1 MNVDRRLSL
10 ISLLILLALMGCSTW
25 QVTQP
30 AGGETPEL
38 YPTATI
44 LTKKSPTASPMLAV
58 TPTKPFA
65 GFSGTLLLIQTG
77 NDEYHYLDPK
87 NQTSVPI
94 DLPITDPQFRLGANL
109 SPSGTQLFILQED
122 RTALIFDLM
131 TSKVVNEYDFNSLAL
146 FTPEMAI
153 VAARQYLNE
162 DDFTDAYLLELIHQA
177 YQVSKSIIRWYQ
189 SDRYH
194 LSVHDTDEISTHL
207 FLDDH
212 QHGERIQLEDQ
223 PGLIKDFRIGAG
235 GNQILLKK
243 GFVFIPGEWRDD
255 RYYLLDLNQQSIQ
268 PIPLPIGVTNPG
280 VTWFDQR
287 SLQVIHQVEFM
298 GGKHLSLIDTATM
311 AETQIIQGEFS
322 DLRRFG
328 EGLLVFQ
335 RDSSKNLT
343 TLEIL
348 NSLGDSKSIKEIQD
362 TCYYQTALGSNII
375 LNCELTSMI
384 VDQDLNIRP
393 LGDRIS
399 IFSPSPDRNTIITTD
414 QNERVGLLDG
424 ELNWQG
430 ELHLEGTPLEI
441 RWLPDSS
448 GFLYRPRGELFYYD
462 LASAESYLLLKSDIF
477 SDYTNINAIWV
488 DFD

>member
-1 MNVDRRLSL
+1 M
-10 ISLLILLALMGCSTW
+10 
-25 QVTQP
+25 P
-30 AGGETPEL
+30 
-38 YPTATI
+38 
-44 LTKKSPTASPMLAV
+44 AV
-58 TPTKPFA
+58 TPIEPFA
-65 GFSGTLLLIQTG
+65 GYSGTLLLIQTG
-77 NDEYHYLDPK
+77 YDEYHYLDPK
-87 NQTSVPI
+87 NQISVPI

-131 TSKVVNEYDFNSLAL
+131 TNKVSDVYDFNSPTL
-146 FTPEMAI
+146 FTPEIAI
-153 VAARQYLNE
+153 TAARQYLNE
-162 DDFTDAYLLELIHQA
+162 EDFTDAYLLELIHQA
-177 YQVSKSIIRWYQ
+177 YQASKGIIRWYQ
-189 SDRYH
+189 SDHYH

-212 QHGERIQLEDQ
+212 QRGERTQLEDQ
-223 PGLIKDFRIGAG
+223 PGLVKDFRTGPG

-243 GFVFIPGEWRDD
+243 GFVFLPGEWRDD
-255 RYYLLDLNQQSIQ
+255 QYYLLDLNQQSIQ
-268 PIPLPIGVTNPG
+268 PIPLPTGVINPA

-287 SLQVIHQVEFM
+287 SLQIIHQVEFI

-335 RDSSKNLT
+335 RDSSVHLT
-343 TLEIL
+343 TIKIL
-348 NSLGDSKSIKEIQD
+348 NSLGESKSTKEIQD
-362 TCYYQTALGSNII
+362 TCYYQTSLGSDII
-375 LNCELTSMI
+375 LNCETDSLLL
-384 VDQDLNIRP
+384 DQDLNIRP

-399 IFSPSPDRNTIITTD
+399 IFSPSPDLNSIITTD

-448 GFLYRPRGELFYYD
+448 GFLYRPRGELLYYD
-462 LASAESYLLLKSDIF
+462 LASAESYLLHKSDIF